1 MIPQK
6 IIFGIDRKEISH
18 FTSIELHQTINNHHR
33 FTIKVPH
40 SVIEKPR
47 AYTMQNA
54 QNWLGKVLH
63 IQLENKNNF
72 LGIITDIGFELNK
85 DLVGNQLVLKG
96 FPKLSCSNRDKN
108 YILGKTPPCKI

>member
-1 MIPQK
+1 MITQK

-18 FTSIELHQTINNHHR
+18 FTSIELHQTINDHHS

-54 QNWLGKVLH
+54 QSWLGKVVH

-72 LGIITDIGFELNK
+72 W
-85 DLVGNQLVLKG
+85 V
-96 FPKLSCSNRDKN
+96 
-108 YILGKTPPCKI
+108 